1 MKSKTIWM
9 TSECDFQ
16 MVPMTNGP
24 KKFKLSQLI
33 LKWSH
38 LTQIIP
44 DDSQIVPYDSK
55 MVLIVSMTSE
65 CDSQMDLM
73 THLVLDDSKMV
84 PVDSQFPN
92 GHR

>member
-38 LTQIIP
+38 LTLKLYQ
-44 DDSQIVPYDSK
+44 
-55 MVLIVSMTSE
+55 MTPKLSH
-65 CDSQMDLM
+65 M
-73 THLVLDDSKMV
+73 TPKWS
-84 PVDSQFPN
+84 
-92 GHR
+92 

>member
-1 MKSKTIWM
+1 
-9 TSECDFQ
+9 
-16 MVPMTNGP
+16 MVP
-24 KKFKLSQLI
+24 FDSQI
-33 LKWSH
+33 V
-38 LTQIIP
+38 P

-65 CDSQMDLM
+65 CDYQMDLM
-73 THLVLDDSKMV
+73 THLVLDDSKRV